1 MKKFVLFLTIIAL
14 VFTMAAAGTADAKPK
29 YVWKLSHVRPQGTT
43 IDNDLTWFAD
53 KVMKDSEGKIKI
65 DIFAA
70 SQLGDY
76 TVVHERISV
85 GAVDM
90 ACQPPGV
97 AADKRIQILN
107 LPSLVTNWEE
117 AKAVYATGSV
127 LMDTAAELFA
137 KQDIK
142 YLAAYPVYFG
152 GIALKADP
160 VSPGDPDVK
169 KGIKVRVPPMKSF
182 QLLANAQG
190 YQATPIPFSEAFT
203 AIQTGI
209 VDGVIGSGA
218 EGYYANFRDV
228 IKYYIPANTH
238 FEQWYLYMNM
248 ETFNKLPDDLKKV
261 VLDAA
266 AEFEARRMV
275 QAEKDQAA
283 NEKRLE
289 DYGVKVVTLSN
300 EELAAIGKKVR
311 AEVWPEMEK
320 DLGEEWAKSILDKVV
335 Q

>member
-1 MKKFVLFLTIIAL
+1 MKKFVLLLTVFAL
-14 VFTMAAAGTADAKPK
+14 VFTMVAAGTADAKPK
-29 YVWKLSHVRPQGTT
+29 YVWKLSHVRPQDTQ
-43 IDNDLTWFAD
+43 IDKDVHWFAD
-53 KVMKDSEGKIKI
+53 KVFEASEGKIKI
-65 DIFAA
+65 DIFPA

-90 ACQPPGV
+90 ACQPPSV

-107 LPSLVTNWEE
+107 FPYLVKDWED
-117 AKAVYATGSV
+117 AKKNYATGSA
-127 LMDTAAELFA
+127 LMNTAAELFA
-137 KQDIK
+137 AQDIK

-160 VSPGDPDVK
+160 VAPGDPDVK
-169 KGIKVRVPPMKSF
+169 KGIKVRVPPAKSF
-182 QLLANAQG
+182 QMLADVQG

-203 AIQTGI
+203 AVQTGI
-209 VDGVIGSGA
+209 VDGVVGSGA

-228 IKYYIPANTH
+228 IKYYLPVNTH

-248 ETFNKLPDDLKKV
+248 ETFSKLPDDLQKV
-261 VLDAA
+261 VLDVA
-266 AEFEARRMV
+266 AEFEAMRMV

-289 DYGVKVVTLSN
+289 DYGIKIIRPTS
-300 EELAAIGKKVR
+300 EELSAISAKVQK
-311 AEVWPEMEK
+311 EVWPVIMK
-320 DLGEEWAKSILDKVV
+320 DIGEEWAKNVLDSMH
-335 Q
+335 

>member
-1 MKKFVLFLTIIAL
+1 MEMKKVVLWIAVFAL
-14 VFTMAAAGTADAKPK
+14 VFSMAAGTAVAKPK
-29 YVWKLSHVRPQGTT
+29 YVWKLSHVRPQDTT
-43 IDNDLTWFAD
+43 IDKDVHWFSD
-53 KVMKDSEGKIKI
+53 KVFEASDGQIKI
-65 DIFAA
+65 EIYPA

-85 GAVDM
+85 GAIEM

-107 LPSLVTNWEE
+107 LPSLVADWDE
-117 AKAVYATGSV
+117 AKKNFTTGSP
-127 LMDTAAELFA
+127 LMNTAAELFA
-137 KQDIK
+137 AQDIK

-160 VSPGDPDVK
+160 VAPGDPDVK

-228 IKYYIPANTH
+228 INYYIPANTH

-248 ETFNKLPDDLKKV
+248 ESFEKLPEDLQKV

-266 AEFEARRMV
+266 AEFEARRV
-275 QAEKDQAA
+275 EQAEKDQAA
-283 NEKRLE
+283 NEQRLA
-289 DYGVKVVTLSN
+289 DYGVEVVRLSK
-300 EELAAIGKKVR
+300 EELSTIAKKVR
-311 AEVWPEMEK
+311 AEVWPEMK
-320 DLGEEWAKSILDKVV
+320 TDLGEEWATGVLESM